1 MFSISSQVHRAKGAS
16 VLVCAGGLD
25 WQPTAIHG
33 QSCTGQ
39 PLKCCTIAEK
49 TTALAPCALLLSV
62 LQSYLVLKM
71 PPLVSVL
78 QGLPLLSSLP
88 QVTVAHL
95 AQFAL
100 ERVYAKREIVLQ
112 KGGAPTHLCF
122 LLEGRLQGVDFT
134 MDDRE
139 VGLYFINPG
148 DYFGEVALVDSQTEP
163 EFVTAVARSRV
174 VLIPR
179 DMIKHILF
187 ASPKLA
193 ETLCVRLAVRLR
205 SVSAQR
211 RILGLSNPLQRVCA
225 QLELLCDTQG
235 LATGRIPNAPTHQ
248 ELAIMVNASRET
260 VTRVFQ
266 LLQSR
271 GVVERDGNDLRLQ
284 DAQFIRQVAA
294 GKTDIQK

>member
-1 MFSISSQVHRAKGAS
+1 MTLTCHTQLRF
-16 VLVCAGGLD
+16 
-25 WQPTAIHG
+25 
-33 QSCTGQ
+33 
-39 PLKCCTIAEK
+39 
-49 TTALAPCALLLSV
+49 V
-62 LQSYLVLKM
+62 LQSFLKIIM
-71 PPLVSVL
+71 PSLVSVL

-112 KGGAPTHLCF
+112 KGGAPAHLCF

-148 DYFGEVALVDSQTEP
+148 DYFGEVALVDAGTEP

-179 DMIKHILF
+179 DMIKPILF

-193 ETLCVRLAVRLR
+193 ESLCVRLAVRLR
-205 SVSAQR
+205 SGSAQR

-225 QLELLCDTQG
+225 QLELLCVGQG
-235 LATGRIPNAPTHQ
+235 LSTGRIPNAPTHQ
-248 ELAIMVNASRET
+248 ELGIMINASRET

-271 GVVERDGNDLRLQ
+271 GIVERDGNDLHLQ
-284 DAQFIRQVAA
+284 DTQFIRQVAA
-294 GKTDIQK
+294 GKTDINK